1 MGVLRGLKHLKLPN
15 SEKGGGKSLQPS
27 TGADHLGLLE
37 KEGFQFFS
45 GFWRRTFPLG
55 MRSRA
60 VHIDDDALSKLTRL
74 SDSKGS
80 GIVDTTTV
88 LFIDTETTGL
98 GHAAN
103 TYAFLVG
110 LIYFEEHSWKS
121 EQLLILKPSQ
131 ERAMLGYLGTL
142 VEDKKFLC
150 SYNGRS
156 YDWPLLKNR
165 FVYHRLEPV
174 ELNFHLDVYHL
185 ARAVYRYRLQRTRLT
200 DLEKYLFEMHR
211 CDDVGGE
218 QIPHIYFESLKTGRV
233 GRLLEVVK
241 HNEMD
246 IESTFSVLGVLVDGF
261 SSESGF
267 RCIKEELGFLEWLYR
282 RDANLHE
289 LLSRVRKAQHRADL
303 PEVRARLGW
312 LLYQIR
318 RDLGEVDAF
327 TSLLLVVGSA
337 TGRLKDLMCHRLAID
352 FEHRAKKAESAL
364 TYAKMISDVED
375 ESARARRLERL
386 ERKMR
391 RLVEVSRI

>member
-1 MGVLRGLKHLKLPN
+1 MGVLRGLQHLKLPN
-15 SEKGGGKSLQPS
+15 SEKGAGKTPTTS
-27 TGADHLGLLE
+27 TPVDQLGLLE
-37 KEGFQFFS
+37 KEGFEFCN

-55 MRSRA
+55 QRA
-60 VHIDDDALSKLTRL
+60 RDLHIDDDALSRLTRL
-74 SDSKGS
+74 SDSTSS
-80 GIVDTTTV
+80 GAAHTTNL

-103 TYAFLVG
+103 TYAFLIG
-110 LIYFEEHSWKS
+110 LIYLEGGSWKS

-131 ERAMLGYLGTL
+131 EKAMLIYLSTL
-142 VEDKKFLC
+142 VARKNFIC

-174 ELNFHLDVYHL
+174 ALSLHLDVYHL
-185 ARAVYRYRLQRTRLT
+185 ARAVYRYRLERTRLT

-211 CDDVGGE
+211 CDDVAGD
-218 QIPHIYFESLKTGRV
+218 QIPLIYFESLKTGRV
-233 GRLLEVVK
+233 GHLLQVVK

-261 SSESGF
+261 SSEHGF
-267 RCIKEELGFLEWLYR
+267 RCTREELGFLEWLYR
-282 RDANLHE
+282 RNAHRTE
-289 LLSRVRKAQHRADL
+289 LLSRVLKAQHRAEL

-318 RDLGEVDAF
+318 RDLGEVDAY

-352 FEHRAKKAESAL
+352 FEHRAKKTESAL
-364 TYAKMISDVED
+364 TYAQMIRDVED

-386 ERKMR
+386 RRKMR
-391 RLVEVSRI
+391 RLVEESKL